1 MSTLPARV
9 AVAGIRDEPLDQA
22 GLAAMVDDHR
32 AGATVTFTGVVR
44 THDAG
49 RAVEGIE
56 YVGHPSAGS
65 IIAEVADEFVTRDG
79 VHAIAVEHRV
89 GMLRVGDL
97 ALVTREPQQP
107 YAMLRRERFIWAST
121 PGHAVW
127 LRDNAWDDKT
137 RSPGNGQRLITLG
150 DIAARRWLLEQAEV
164 VKLGAW
170 RQFALGLHD
179 LSW

>member
-44 THDAG
+44 NHDAG

-97 ALVTREPQQP
+97 ALV
-107 YAMLRRERFIWAST
+107 AAVSAS
-121 PGHAVW
+121 H
-127 LRDNAWDDKT
+127 
-137 RSPGNGQRLITLG
+137 RSQAFSTCSDLVDRIKQRLPIWKRQQFG
-150 DIAARRWLLEQAEV
+150 DGTAE
-164 VKLGAW
+164 W
-170 RQFALGLHD
+170 
-179 LSW
+179 SNCP